1 MLKKRKIDSNG
12 LLMCK
17 IQAQAFEHSI
27 DRMECSSDVFVRR
40 FMHSKIADLF
50 DNEGILDTNYQWKDV
65 LDFVEE
71 EYGVSNY
78 GSVKYSPNEMY
89 WIGYVYRY
97 YSYTYEMSSAQV
109 YRIVKPKELRDV
121 YLPYHTLDPSQAIER
136 ILEAKGLPLTEEE
149 ELKRQYEIIKR
160 IYNDDK

>member
-17 IQAQAFEHSI
+17 IQAQAVEHSI
-27 DRMECSSDVFVRR
+27 DRMECSSDVFIRR

-136 ILEAKGLPLTEEE
+136 ILEVKGLPITEEE

-160 IYNDDK
+160 IYNEDK

>member
-1 MLKKRKIDSNG
+1 
-12 LLMCK
+12 
-17 IQAQAFEHSI
+17 
-27 DRMECSSDVFVRR
+27 
-40 FMHSKIADLF
+40 
-50 DNEGILDTNYQWKDV
+50 
-65 LDFVEE
+65 
-71 EYGVSNY
+71 
-78 GSVKYSPNEMY
+78 MY

-136 ILEAKGLPLTEEE
+136 ILEVKGLPITEEE

-160 IYNDDK
+160 IYNEDK